1 MRLLSLEDAK
11 KFGYTKVYFSF
22 DCIGDTLLL
31 MSAAEYLYK
40 SSGQKVLI
48 GTRYTELLENCE
60 YIDVLDGFS
69 EDVFNQDSY
78 CQLTS
83 VGLAPVFISATK
95 FISDNGVVRPAWGDQ
110 HILVNVCGK
119 LGIKTEVEIKT
130 KLVLTDE
137 EKRYGRFFEKNQIAI
152 TGAGWQKY
160 KTIPFCT
167 LQRVV
172 SRLKSQYNFVQIGH
186 VSDPLLDGVLDMRAE
201 GELRKTASILY
212 NSDVLLCGIGGMM
225 HMARAVNCRSVV
237 GFSYAE
243 PVYLE
248 NYACN
253 INVFAKGDVCALC
266 GENAAFPYLVKCK
279 KGFSCISGIADVDL
293 CNALEMQLA
302 KKHKC
307 LETEAAV
314 PCMNPV
320 VGIDDY
326 IKRFGK
332 IPDGNNG

>member
-1 MRLLSLEDAK
+1 MRILSLDAARRL
-11 KFGYTKVYFSF
+11 GYTKVYFSF

-31 MSAAEYLYK
+31 MSALEYLYK
-40 SSGQKVLI
+40 KNGKTVLMA
-48 GTRYTELLENCE
+48 TRYTELIENCE
-60 YIDVLDGFS
+60 YIDVLDSFS
-69 EDVFNQDSY
+69 EDTFNLNIYS
-78 CQLTS
+78 QLTS
-83 VGLAPVFISATK
+83 FGIEPVFISATK

-119 LGIKTEVEIKT
+119 LGIETEVKIKT
-130 KLVLTDE
+130 KLFLTTE
-137 EKRYGRFFEKNQIAI
+137 EKRYGRFFERGQIAI

-160 KTIPFCT
+160 KTIPLHT

-172 SRLKSQYNFVQIGH
+172 SSLKSQYNFVQIGH

-243 PVYLE
+243 PVHLE

-253 INVFAKGDVCALC
+253 INVFANGNVCKRC
-266 GENAAFPYLVKCK
+266 GENAAFPYLVQCDRS
-279 KGFSCISGIADVDL
+279 FSCIRGISNTDL
-293 CNALEMQLA
+293 CRSLEIQMGRKNQ
-302 KKHKC
+302 C
-307 LETEAAV
+307 LETDSAIPYA
-314 PCMNPV
+314 NPA
-320 VGIDDY
+320 VGIEDY
-326 IKRFGK
+326 VKRFGK
-332 IPDGNNG
+332 VPDGNNS